1 MTAVV
6 GVTVMA
12 DKSNVRHWGDR
23 LRCGDDR
30 LATSPGDKADD
41 EEEEEEEDEEEDED
55 HQIGRHRGVVRD
67 DETSNSVL
75 EWDLEK
81 ELSETRLCGRRHC
94 DAPSPG
100 LARFATGFS
109 DSLDDLELEN
119 YSVSPHGRFQR
130 LRSDGDSNQNTVDG
144 FMFHSTD
151 KLQQSSRRR
160 SSPSCCRHPLIPAL
174 LFATLAFF
182 LGLAFG
188 YLSQPSKSNSANSG
202 AACEGVWDV
211 RSDSEMASLRA
222 GVLENLTEDAV
233 VAAARGQLLGSEL
246 ERVQW
251 LRLQWERAGL
261 QDVKITEHPRFRIK
275 RRRVKFWVLKQER
288 EKASEWS
295 CFLNSGESCSPDEHG
310 NASSRDLPNPAEVIN
325 VWYGRDSDL
334 NMSRIVNMT
343 GRIVLL
349 KTGYAP
355 LLLKLRI
362 LAKLG
367 AHWALVYTDPSCPPA
382 SDGVFLGS
390 GKHVQHIT
398 EEDDLCQNT
407 APLPFEY
414 ISTELAWR
422 LYPRDPH
429 QSCKK
434 PSTFLS
440 PPLVHIEVTNLQNDE
455 SSYTITGCLPAAQE
469 PDRFVL
475 LAGSHGDVPSDAVV
489 MATLALAVS
498 AARRSGW
505 RPRRSLLFCSWGLAG
520 PESWIEAHASLLGG
534 NAVAYVGIGTLTGPQ
549 GSLLTRASPSL
560 QQLAA
565 DSLAEVDAATT
576 FRNSSV
582 LPLPPHAF
590 LLENLGLATITFFL
604 PLPRPSPATRSENMS
619 PAAGLPSTTTLTPAP
634 AQLARLAKVA
644 AYATLRLAD
653 DPVLPFRVVDLALMV
668 QNYVNDLKMQAP
680 QMNAS
685 TMHTIAQ
692 LLRSTAEDL
701 QSDMNR
707 PANDPAERPLFR
719 LRMLNDALQRLSRSF
734 IASHLPVGLS
744 RNILM
749 RPAGVRHGTF
759 PPLQALLDVG
769 EGNLLRNRHRSSNES
784 TASFVLIRIF
794 YALEAAEV
802 ATRAAVDIF
811 KNEK

>member
-1 MTAVV
+1 
-6 GVTVMA
+6 MA
-12 DKSNVRHWGDR
+12 DKTNGRHWGDR
-23 LRCGDDR
+23 LRSGVDR
-30 LATSPGDKADD
+30 PATSPGDKADD
-41 EEEEEEEDEEEDED
+41 DEDEEEEDDED
-55 HQIGRHRGVVRD
+55 HRTGQHRGIVRD

-75 EWDLEK
+75 EWDMEK

-109 DSLDDLELEN
+109 DSLDDLELDN
-119 YSVSPHGRFQR
+119 YSASPHGRFQR

-151 KLQQSSRRR
+151 KLHQSARRR

-174 LFATLAFF
+174 SFATLAFF

-188 YLSQPSKSNSANSG
+188 YLCQPSNSNVTNAG
-202 AACEGVWDV
+202 ATCEGVWDV
-211 RSDSEMASLRA
+211 RSDSKMAGLRA
-222 GVLENLTEDAV
+222 RVLGNLTEDAV
-233 VAAARGQLLGSEL
+233 VAAARGQFLGSEHQT
-246 ERVQW
+246 VQW
-251 LRLQWERAGL
+251 LRLQWEQAGL
-261 QDVKITEHPRFRIK
+261 QDVKITEHPGFRIK
-275 RRRVKFWVLKQER
+275 QRKVKFWMLKQER
-288 EKASEWS
+288 EIVSEWS
-295 CFLNSGESCSPDEHG
+295 CFLNSGESCSSDEYG
-310 NASSRDLPNPAEVIN
+310 NTSTRDLPNPAEVIN

-334 NMSRIVNMT
+334 NMSRIVNLT

-355 LLLKLRI
+355 LLFKLRI
-362 LAKLG
+362 LAKLE

-390 GKHVQHIT
+390 GKRVQHIS
-398 EEDDLCQNT
+398 EEDDRWQDT
-407 APLPFEY
+407 VPLPFEY

-422 LYPRDPH
+422 LHPRDPH
-429 QSCKK
+429 QPCRKT
-434 PSTFLS
+434 STLLS

-455 SSYTITGCLPAAQE
+455 HSYTITGCLPAAQE

-520 PESWIEAHASLLGG
+520 PESWIEAHAGLLGG
-534 NAVAYVGIGTLTGPQ
+534 NAVAYVGIGTLAGPQ

-565 DSLAEVDAATT
+565 DSLSEVDATTT

-582 LPLPPHAF
+582 LPMPPHAF

-604 PLPRPSPATRSENMS
+604 PHPAPSPTTKSENVS
-619 PAAGLPSTTTLTPAP
+619 PTPGLPSTMTLTAAP

-644 AYATLRLAD
+644 AYAALRLAD

-668 QNYVNDLKMQAP
+668 QNYVNNLKMQAP
-680 QMNAS
+680 QLNAS
-685 TMHTIAQ
+685 TMYTVAQ
-692 LLRSTAEDL
+692 VLRSTAEDL

-719 LRMLNDALQRLSRSF
+719 LRMLNDALQRLTRSF
-734 IASHLPVGLS
+734 IASHLPLGLS

-749 RPAGVRHGTF
+749 RPPGVRHGTF
-759 PPLQALLDVG
+759 PPLQALLDMG
-769 EGNLLRNRHRSSNES
+769 EDNLLSNRHRSSNDS
-784 TASFVLIRIF
+784 TASSVLMRIF
-794 YALEAAEV
+794 YALEAVEV
-802 ATRAAVDIF
+802 ATRSALDIF
-811 KNEK
+811 KNEE